1 MFIAV
6 TGGTGY
12 LGAHTVKALLD
23 AGHTVRLLVTP
34 AEQNAPVLAAL
45 RGLGTVETH
54 VGDVREGT
62 DIAALLEGT
71 DAVIHGAGVVGTDE
85 RRTRLMWDV
94 NAYATESVLTT
105 AVDLGLDPIVSVSS
119 YAALFPSPTGIITPE
134 TPTAPGRRS
143 YAKTKGYADQVA
155 RRLQF
160 AGHPVVVTYPSS
172 VVGPAFHTAVGVTES
187 GWAPMVRARIAPSVR
202 GGMAMVDV
210 RDVAAVHARLM
221 RPGRGP
227 HRYIVGGELL
237 GFDEMVDA
245 LAVGL
250 GRPIRRVRMTPGA
263 MRALGRVSDAAG
275 RFVPIADG
283 LTYEAAL
290 LLTAATPVDDSATV
304 GDLGIDWRDP
314 RTAIADA
321 VRAHR

>member
-12 LGAHTVKALLD
+12 LGAHTVKALLE
-23 AGHTVRLLVTP
+23 AGHSVRLLVTP
-34 AEQNAPVLAAL
+34 AEQDAPVLAAL

-54 VGDVREGT
+54 VGDVREGA

-85 RRTRLMWDV
+85 RRTALMWDI
-94 NAYATESVLTT
+94 NAYATEAVLTA
-105 AVDLGLDPIVSVSS
+105 AVELGLDPIVSVSS
-119 YAALFPSPTGIITPE
+119 YAALFPSPTGVITPD
-134 TPTAPGRRS
+134 TPTAPGRSS
-143 YAKTKGYADQVA
+143 YAKTKGYADSVA
-155 RRLQF
+155 RRLQE

-210 RDVAAVHARLM
+210 RDVAQVHERLM

-227 HRYIVGGELL
+227 HRYIVGGRLL

-245 LAVGL
+245 LEDGL
-250 GRPIRRVRMTPGA
+250 GRPIRRVRMAPA
-263 MRALGRVSDAAG
+263 VMRTLGRASDLVG

-290 LLTAATPVDDSATV
+290 LLTAATPVDDSATRA
-304 GDLGIDWRDP
+304 DLGIDWRDP
-314 RTAIADA
+314 RAAIADA
-321 VRAHR
+321 VRAQR

>member
-1 MFIAV
+1 TGGTIKLQFSRGGFRGGCDLRLHRPVGVGLVMTGIGGWLVMSVIAVLVATVRSARADTDWAPGPPGASRGCVPRALPQHTKRRGRYPARVGRGIESAPYRHRGEQMFIAV

-134 TPTAPGRRS
+134 TPTAPGRSS
-143 YAKTKGYADQVA
+143 YAKTKGYADSVA
-155 RRLQF
+155 RRLQE

-172 VVGPAFHTAVGVTES
+172 VVGP
-187 GWAPMVRARIAPSVR
+187 
-202 GGMAMVDV
+202 
-210 RDVAAVHARLM
+210 
-221 RPGRGP
+221 
-227 HRYIVGGELL
+227 
-237 GFDEMVDA
+237 
-245 LAVGL
+245 
-250 GRPIRRVRMTPGA
+250 
-263 MRALGRVSDAAG
+263 
-275 RFVPIADG
+275 
-283 LTYEAAL
+283 
-290 LLTAATPVDDSATV
+290 
-304 GDLGIDWRDP
+304 
-314 RTAIADA
+314 
-321 VRAHR
+321 